1 MAKKQYNKPLEVA
14 SIGNDLEGFFWELL
28 LYPDEDPEHKQV
40 FDIFTKNL
48 FCNIRWIVHDKDF
61 HHEKRDEQGNLIYY
75 DKQPK
80 KPHVHMLWKTESRIK
95 IDQVSAL
102 SHLPTHYIS
111 RVNSIAVRSQYLL
124 HRDVQSLFDDYQY
137 KYQDYELDGALPLI
151 PNKWDE
157 DYLFSFWGSFIRKT
171 QLSWGDVVYHI
182 GCAGHF
188 KWLNKYR
195 NLLKDIYFS
204 SHVGNECVYKSPYLN
219 NQEKEKEKCTLTKIT
234 QLEQLHLREKM
245 GENGLL

>member
-1 MAKKQYNKPLEVA
+1 MARKQYNKPLEVA
-14 SIGNDLEGFFWELL
+14 STGSDLEGFFWELL
-28 LYPDEDPEHKQV
+28 LYPDEDSEHKQV

-48 FCNIRWIVHDKDF
+48 FSNIRWIVHDKDF

-75 DKQPK
+75 DMQPK

-95 IDQVSAL
+95 IDQVSVL
-102 SHLPTHYIS
+102 SHLPTNYIS

-124 HRDVQSLFDDYQY
+124 HRDVQSLFDDYQHKY
-137 KYQDYELDGALPLI
+137 KDFELCGALPLI

-157 DYLFSFWGSFIRKT
+157 DYLFSFWGMFIRQT

-204 SHVGNECVYKSPYLN
+204 SHIGNESLYNPYLKT
-219 NQEKEKEKCTLTKIT
+219 EKVKESEKCRKTE
-234 QLEQLHLREKM
+234 LELIPLVEKM
-245 GENGLL
+245 EENGQM

>member
-1 MAKKQYNKPLEVA
+1 MAKRQYNKPLEVA
-14 SIGNDLEGFFWELL
+14 STGNDLEGFFWELL

-48 FCNIRWIVHDKDF
+48 FSDIRWIVHDKDF
-61 HHEKRDEQGNLIYY
+61 HHEKRNENGELIYY

-124 HRDVQSLFDDYQY
+124 HRDVQSLFDDYQH
-137 KYQDYELDGALPLI
+137 KYNDYELDGALPLI

-157 DYLFSFWGSFIRKT
+157 DYLFSFWGSFIRQT

-219 NQEKEKEKCTLTKIT
+219 NQVKEKETCISMRIT
-234 QLEQLHLREKM
+234 QSEQLRLREKTE
-245 GENGLL
+245 ENGLL